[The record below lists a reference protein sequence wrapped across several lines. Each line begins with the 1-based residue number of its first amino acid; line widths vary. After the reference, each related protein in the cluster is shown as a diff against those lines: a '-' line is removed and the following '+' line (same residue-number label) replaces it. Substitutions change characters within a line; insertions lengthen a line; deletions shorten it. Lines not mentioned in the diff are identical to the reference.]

1 VPGSQSTPGS
11 FKQSAGSITTC
22 TTVSCPSP
30 EVSNHV
36 NTETLSI
43 SETVQETP
51 NLQKTGVTLSSVD
64 CNMDTVNSEG
74 DLITFKSA
82 QLEVKDTGAINELS
96 GSLGLVTE
104 DGVEIE
110 DTVILQNV
118 PKNGHVDFE
127 ADEQVTSNVVG
138 EKTADAVMGTEK
150 SLPNTVKDDDLLS
163 SRPSEVD
170 SEKIEGELHVGDTS
184 PVSVGEVCASEAQM
198 TPPSIGSQTAQ
209 ACQALEE
216 SAVANGSL
224 QCETNEEEGVDGE
237 SGINEADELQVE
249 KVDAA
254 KALELKMVEVIMR
267 SPELEVAES
276 RIDETLNPSS
286 DYSLSVREQEDE
298 NRGMNGLSEDDK
310 FTELFQPVVQLPEH
324 LQGANSFLEGTFDVE
339 DLSNGQ
345 VSDDLQQE
353 RHANIQLLHS
363 KRLEDPGTL
372 QVTSN
377 KGLDY
382 SQQSGSDKGD
392 GSMDRQDSG
401 IATPSAATSAQSQ
414 SSGLK
419 VSAITQCVILLSSLR
434 VSYCFL
440 SFR

>member
-1 VPGSQSTPGS
+1 MLDTESRIHVDLQGAVANGSLQCKTNEEEGVDGGS
-11 FKQSAGSITTC
+11 GINEADELQVEKVDAAKALELKMVEVTMRSPELEVAENRIDETLNPSSDYSLSVREQEDENRGINGLSEDDKFTELFQLVC

-36 NTETLSI
+36 NTEAPSI

-104 DGVEIE
+104 DGVKIE

-150 SLPNTVKDDDLLS
+150 SLPNTVIDDDLLS

-170 SEKIEGELHVGDTS
+170 SEKIEGELLVGDTS

-198 TPPSIGSQTAQ
+198 TPPSMAVG
-209 ACQALEE
+209 ACA
-216 SAVANGSL
+216 
-224 QCETNEEEGVDGE
+224 GVVPRCICAARRLL
-237 SGINEADELQVE
+237 SFAEAGRDRSCVLL
-249 KVDAA
+249 
-254 KALELKMVEVIMR
+254 LELLLSFAKVCHS
-267 SPELEVAES
+267 SPARGSALFFDEFLVGVTHDMTES
-276 RIDETLNPSS
+276 RL
-286 DYSLSVREQEDE
+286 
-298 NRGMNGLSEDDK
+298 
-310 FTELFQPVVQLPEH
+310 
-324 LQGANSFLEGTFDVE
+324 
-339 DLSNGQ
+339 
-345 VSDDLQQE
+345 
-353 RHANIQLLHS
+353 
-363 KRLEDPGTL
+363 
-372 QVTSN
+372 
-377 KGLDY
+377 
-382 SQQSGSDKGD
+382 
-392 GSMDRQDSG
+392 
-401 IATPSAATSAQSQ
+401 
-414 SSGLK
+414 
-419 VSAITQCVILLSSLR
+419 
-434 VSYCFL
+434 
-440 SFR
+440 